1 MKDTAKIFQSA
12 FSFIYL
18 VGILMLVRV
27 IELSTCYFSIDWL
40 AEMDIRLAVGL
51 IDTLFGLM

>member
-1 MKDTAKIFQSA
+1 MKDTAKIFQS
-12 FSFIYL
+12 IYR

-40 AEMDIRLAVGL
+40 AEMDIRLTVGL